1 MRYII
6 IDMEIVGI
14 LLKLHLTVF
23 SKGIISTSYVCHCGL
38 LVDAS
43 AV

>member
-14 LLKLHLTVF
+14 LWKSHWTVF
-23 SKGIISTSYVCHCGL
+23 NEGIISTSYVCHCGL

-43 AV
+43 VV